1 MTRAK
6 IIIFLLIIFTL
17 LSYKSS
23 FSQDW
28 RIQVDSLDYYFNKN
42 DFDKAKIFADKA
54 LINIENSSQKNDTIH
69 INIIEKTI
77 DVYLNLENFAQAL
90 ELSKKDSSLTLEKYK
105 RVSERHAQ
113 AITRLAV
120 TYNMLQKNKEAE
132 SSFMDALNI
141 RRLIYKTDEPA
152 LAQCMNKT
160 AEFLDEIDKVS
171 EAEKLNTEAME
182 MRRRLYKT
190 NHPDLA
196 ESINNEAYYLQKLGR
211 YSEAEPFLIEALS
224 IYRKLMHED
233 IPLCITNLAYL
244 YERLGKYDK
253 AETYYQEALTIRREK
268 YKNTFH
274 PSLAN
279 SINNMARICRLVGK
293 YQQAETLFKEALNM
307 YRQIVKSDHPIL
319 ALLMNNIAELYSTTG
334 KFPEAEPYYKLSL
347 EMNRR
352 LFSLDNASLA
362 NSLNNV
368 ASFYMEMLGRYSDAE
383 PLFKEALEMNRRLYN
398 EDHPELIKTINNLAR
413 CNQLQ
418 GKLREAEPLYQEALD
433 MAHRLYSG
441 DSPDLANYITNTAS
455 FYKLRGNYKKAETL
469 YKESLD
475 MARRIFKGDNPELAI
490 SINNMAFFY
499 LDAGNPEKAEPL
511 YIEAYEMKKRI
522 YNADHPRI
530 AISLCNLASFYET
543 IGINDKA
550 EKFYIEALEMRKRIF
565 KTGHP
570 DLANSLSN
578 LAFLYVNE
586 NKYDLAEPLL
596 KEALD
601 INRRLYKI
609 ETPLLVNNIYNLAKL
624 YEDKKMYA
632 EAEPLY
638 NEACNDVQKIVN
650 SYFPSLSEREKGQF
664 WNTLKGYYDSYNS
677 FALKRVKDNPDITGN
692 MYDNQLATKALLFT
706 SISKV
711 KRRILNSRDSSLIE
725 NYKNWVALKEY
736 LVSLYTYTK
745 DRLNKE
751 NINLDSIENVA
762 NVLEKQIS
770 LKSELFADS
779 YEKKKISWRTIQAF
793 LKPDEAAIEIIRFR
807 YREKNLTDTI
817 IYAALIVTEQTTE
830 HPELVVMENG
840 NKLEGWLYNFY
851 RENLKSVKHD
861 KESFNLFWSK
871 IYGHI
876 KGIKKIYLSTD
887 GIYNKMNP
895 LTFIGPNDKY
905 LLEEQDIQ
913 ICNSTKDIIV
923 SYYKT
928 QKESNLLNSAELF
941 GNPDFILSSEEKKD
955 SPKKSKT
962 KQSEDYSFI
971 SIDSV
976 SGFKLKSLPASEDE
990 ILNIAKFLHSKN
1002 WIVHTHLREDALK
1015 SEVKSVSNPRVLHI
1029 ATHGIFLPDIKS
1041 ESGNIFG
1048 FENKRLL
1055 ENPLLRSGL
1064 FFAGASDFIND
1075 TSSRLAED
1083 KNGVLTSYEAMD
1095 LDLDHTELV
1104 VLSACETGLGEIK
1117 NGEGVYGLQR
1127 AFQTAGA
1134 KTVLMSL
1141 WSVGDES
1148 TNELMTM
1155 FYDNWV
1161 SGMTKREAFREA
1173 QLAIFNKFKQPYIWG
1188 AFVMV
1193 GE

>member
-1 MTRAK
+1 MTKAK
-6 IIIFLLIIFTL
+6 ILIFLLIILNL
-17 LSYKSS
+17 LSYINC

-28 RIQVDSLDYYFNKN
+28 SVHVDSLEYYYYKN
-42 DFDKAKIFADKA
+42 NFDKAIIFAEKA
-54 LINIENSSQKNDTIH
+54 LKVIENSPQKNDTNH
-69 INIIEKTI
+69 INILEKTI
-77 DVYLNLENFAQAL
+77 DIYLNLENFEKAL
-90 ELSKKDSSLTLEKYK
+90 ELSKKDSTLTLEKYK
-105 RVSERHAQ
+105 RLSEKHARS
-113 AITRLAV
+113 ITRLAV
-120 TYNMLQKNKEAE
+120 SYNMLQRNKEAE
-132 SSFMDALNI
+132 TSLRDALNI
-141 RRLIYKTDEPA
+141 RRQIYKSDDPE
-152 LAQCMNKT
+152 LARCMNKT

-171 EAEKLNTEAME
+171 EAEKLNTEAMD
-182 MRRRLYKT
+182 MRRRLFKT
-190 NHPDLA
+190 DHPDLA

-253 AETYYQEALTIRREK
+253 AENYYREALIIRREK
-268 YKNTFH
+268 YNKTIH

-279 SINNMARICRLVGK
+279 SINNMARICRLTGK
-293 YQQAETLFKEALNM
+293 FQQADTLFNEALAM
-307 YRQIVKSDHPIL
+307 YRKMVDKDNPFL
-319 ALLMNNIAELYSTTG
+319 AFLLNNIAEFYTSIGRFSL
-334 KFPEAEPYYKLSL
+334 AESYYKESLQIYRNNCKTDSPNLS
-347 EMNRR
+347 
-352 LFSLDNASLA
+352 
-362 NSLNNV
+362 NSLNNLG
-368 ASFYMEMLGRYSDAE
+368 SFYQEIGRYTEA
-383 PLFKEALEMNRRLYN
+383 EALCCEALAMNRRLYQ
-398 EDHPELIKTINNLAR
+398 EDHPNLA
-413 CNQLQ
+413 
-418 GKLREAEPLYQEALD
+418 K
-433 MAHRLYSG
+433 
-441 DSPDLANYITNTAS
+441 
-455 FYKLRGNYKKAETL
+455 
-469 YKESLD
+469 
-475 MARRIFKGDNPELAI
+475 
-490 SINNMAFFY
+490 SINNMASCY
-499 LDAGNPEKAEPL
+499 RVQGKYAEAEPL
-511 YIEAYEMKKRI
+511 YIEAMQMARKI
-522 YNADHPRI
+522 YSEDNPELANF
-530 AISLCNLASFYET
+530 ISEAASFYNIKGMSKEAEPLYEEALRIQRNIFKNDHPDLAKT
-543 IGINDKA
+543 ISKIALFYDEQGKPDKA
-550 EKFYIEALEMRKRIF
+550 EPLYIEALEMRKRLF
-565 KTGHP
+565 TEDHP
-570 DLANSLSN
+570 DLAYSISN
-578 LAFLYVNE
+578 LASFYDGRHIFDKAESLYKSALEMRRRIYKGDHPDIANSLNNLAFHHLNHKEPELALSFL
-586 NKYDLAEPLL
+586 DSSLAM
-596 KEALD
+596 
-601 INRRLYKI
+601 NRRLF
-609 ETPLLVNNIYNLAKL
+609 TSQSPVLLNSIYSLANLN
-624 YEDKKMYA
+624 EDMNKCG
-632 EAEPLY
+632 EAEKLY
-638 NEACNDVQKIVN
+638 NEVFVNVQKIIGA
-650 SYFPSLSEREKGQF
+650 YFPSLSEKEKGQF
-664 WNTLKGYYDSYNS
+664 WNTMKGYYDSYNS
-677 FALKRVKDNPDITGN
+677 FALKRVKENPEITGN

-706 SISKV
+706 STSKV
-711 KRRILNSRDSSLIE
+711 KRRILNSRDSALIE

-745 DRLNKE
+745 DKLNKE

-770 LKSELFADS
+770 LKSEVFADS
-779 YEKKKISWRTIQAF
+779 YEKKKINWRTIQAF

-817 IYAALIVTEQTTE
+817 IYAALIVTDQTTE
-830 HPELVVMENG
+830 HPDLVVMENG

-851 RENLKSVKHD
+851 RENLKSVKPD

-871 IYGHI
+871 IYDKI

-887 GIYNKMNP
+887 GIYNKINP

-941 GNPDFILSSEEKKD
+941 GNPDFILSSDRKKE

-962 KQSEDYSFI
+962 KQSKDYSFI

-976 SGFKLKSLPASEDE
+976 SGFKLKNLPASEDE
-990 ILNIAKFLHSKN
+990 ILNIAKFLHGKN
-1002 WIVHTHLREDALK
+1002 WVVHTHLREDALK

-1041 ESGNIFG
+1041 ERGNIFG

-1148 TNELMTM
+1148 TNELMSM
-1155 FYDNWV
+1155 FYNNWV

-1173 QLAIFNKFKQPYIWG
+1173 QLAIFNKFKLPYIWG